1 MRKDKGLTD
10 AETPDS
16 LARRRFF
23 ELCGKY
29 GFTAATVASAGGLL
43 LSRQA
48 SAQTANEERDRQS
61 AAKVTMTLATEY
73 RIGATRWYPLMQLNL
88 KENIQNATNGHVY
101 VRLAPAGQLGM
112 GAALAQGVQSN
123 TIQAAQHSI
132 SNFSPFAPE
141 VDLINIPYWCGHN
154 QEFVNLVTSDAWKR
168 VVHAKAE
175 ERGFKILLYLVLD
188 PRTVAARKGLQKA
201 PLKTPSDLR
210 GIKFRVPASK
220 ILQQFYTLAGA
231 NPTPVA
237 WGETPSAIQQGV
249 ADALDPA
256 VVALYSNGFKDMLSW
271 ITFNKPVPDSQV
283 YSCNLKWFRGLP
295 PKVQEGIDFASE
307 VTFQQNLAQVPASR
321 AYAMAEMAA
330 AGVQFY
336 TPTKGELN
344 QWVEACGAQRPEW
357 NGIKVQLAGS
367 IASFERMREAARTRA
382 RYYVHDV

>member
-1 MRKDKGLTD
+1 MKTRNRGQTD
-10 AETPDS
+10 PDS
-16 LARRRFF
+16 PESLERRRFF
-23 ELCGKY
+23 ELTARY
-29 GFTAATVASAGGLL
+29 GFTAAVVAAAGGLL
-43 LSRQA
+43 SRPA
-48 SAQTANEERDRQS
+48 AAQTAQEEREREQ
-61 AAKVTMTLATEY
+61 AAEVRMTLATEY

-88 KENIQNATNGHVY
+88 KENIQNATNGYVY

-112 GAALAQGVQSN
+112 GSALAQGVQSN

-132 SNFSPFAPE
+132 ANFSPFAPE
-141 VDLINIPYWCGHN
+141 VDLINIPYWCGYN
-154 QEFVNLVTSDAWKR
+154 QEFVNLVTSDAWKD
-168 VVHAKAE
+168 VVHSKAE

-188 PRTVAARKGLQKA
+188 PRTVAARKGMQRA

-210 GIKFRVPASK
+210 GVKFRVPASE

-256 VVALYSNGFKDMLSW
+256 VVALYSNGFKDILSW

-283 YSCNLKWFRGLP
+283 YSCNMEWFRGLP
-295 PKVQEGIDFASE
+295 PAVQDGIDFASE

-321 AYAMAEMAA
+321 AYAMAEMAK

-336 TPTKGELN
+336 TPTDDELA

-357 NGIKVQLAGS
+357 NRTKERLAGS
-367 IASFERMREAARTRA
+367 LDAFERMREAAQTPS
-382 RYYVHDV
+382 RYFVHDV